1 MPRRRIFRILAIEGS
16 DLPSLLITAKDN
28 AAVDD
33 LAITVARLN
42 M

>member
-1 MPRRRIFRILAIEGS
+1 MLAVEGS
-16 DLPSLLITAKDN
+16 DSPSLLITAKDN

-33 LAITVARLN
+33 LAVAVARLN

>member
-1 MPRRRIFRILAIEGS
+1 MLAIEGS
-16 DLPSLLITAKDN
+16 NLPSLLITAKDS

-33 LAITVARLN
+33 LAVAVARLN